1 MNSKINVNNQLSI
14 ERLAQQWIE
23 KFNAAIE
30 KQDVRELGDI
40 FIEDCHW
47 RDLLALTWRI
57 ETHSGRETL
66 QEKIIIS
73 SKIHGMKNFQLDKRR
88 SAPKL
93 VERAG
98 QICIE
103 AFGCFDTNI
112 GKCVSVFRLSTDGN
126 SAWTFMSALEE
137 VFDSKKDES
146 DDIPDVGT
154 DISAPNWLDG
164 GT

>member
-73 SKIHGMKNFQLDKRR
+73 AK
-88 SAPKL
+88 
-93 VERAG
+93 
-98 QICIE
+98 
-103 AFGCFDTNI
+103 
-112 GKCVSVFRLSTDGN
+112 VSR
-126 SAWTFMSALEE
+126 
-137 VFDSKKDES
+137 
-146 DDIPDVGT
+146 
-154 DISAPNWLDG
+154 
-164 GT
+164 

>member
-14 ERLAQQWIE
+14 EGLAQQWTE

-30 KQDVRELGDI
+30 KQDVTELGDI

-57 ETHSGRETL
+57 ETHSGRESL

-73 SKIHGMKNFQLDKRR
+73 AKIHGMKNFQLDKRR

-98 QICIE
+98 QSCIE

-137 VFDSKKDES
+137 VFDSKKDEK

-154 DISAPNWLDG
+154 DISAQIG
-164 GT
+164 